1 MSVKLP
7 AMLTGMS
14 VPLFLTIVYFYF
26 FFQDRERYLGFWAAS
41 WLVYFLLAPLTV
53 WIYFSEKST
62 GFIYIDFSASFLSIF
77 LLLRGTV
84 IFLEKKIS
92 RNWTIAFIA
101 AAVWMMISSLFNFSF
116 FLRAFPTFTFFGIV
130 HIWAGSVVLRSNKV
144 EGLGKYFTGWV
155 FVLWGIHKLDYPY
168 LRNVPAFAPWGYL
181 IGGYCAMMLATG
193 LLLIYFQR
201 TRNALTESERK
212 YRSLVTNIP
221 DIAWRVDSKG
231 KILYISPN
239 VYKICGYTPEEL
251 IQIGSN
257 FLYERIHPDDLSRV
271 KEFRNSLFIKNGTFD
286 VEYRIK
292 KKDGQWIWLHDKAIA
307 ADRENGISYADGVFS
322 EITDRKEAE
331 KEREQ
336 LIQRLHRALS
346 QVKTLQGLLPICASC
361 NKIKNDNGSWERIE
375 IYIRKH
381 TDANF
386 SHSICPECARK
397 LYPEIYKSEILI

>member
-1 MSVKLP
+1 MSWTLP
-7 AMLTGMS
+7 ALMVAAS
-14 VPLFLTIVYFYF
+14 VPLFLTIVYIYF

-41 WLVYFLLAPLTV
+41 WIVYFFLSPLTAWMYV
-53 WIYFSEKST
+53 TDKST
-62 GFIYIDFSASFLSIF
+62 VFVFIDSSASFLSG
-77 LLLRGTV
+77 LLLLKGTA

-92 RNWTIAFIA
+92 GNWTVAFIV
-101 AAVWMMISSLFNFSF
+101 AAVWIVISSLFNFSF
-116 FLRAFPTFTFFGIV
+116 LLQAFPVFTFLGIV
-130 HIWAGSVVLRSNKV
+130 YIWAGSVVLRSNKV
-144 EGLGKYFTGWV
+144 EGLGKYFTGCV
-155 FVLWGIHKLDYPY
+155 FVIWGIHKLDYPY
-168 LRNVPAFAPWGYL
+168 LRNITEFAPWGYL

-221 DIAWRVDSKG
+221 DIAWRADSKG

-239 VYKICGYTPEEL
+239 VYKICGYTPEE
-251 IQIGSN
+251 IYRIGPN
-257 FLYERIHPDDLSRV
+257 FLFERIHPDDFNHV
-271 KEFRNSLFIKNGTFD
+271 KKFWESLFSKKGTFD

-307 ADRENGISYADGVFS
+307 TDQEKGLNYADGVFS

-331 KEREQ
+331 KERES

-361 NKIKNDNGSWERIE
+361 NKIKDDKGSWERLE
-375 IYIRKH
+375 IYIRNH
-381 TDANF
+381 TDAKF
-386 SHSICPECARK
+386 SHSICPECAKK
-397 LYPEIYKSEILI
+397 LYPEIYDSKL

>member
-1 MSVKLP
+1 MSLTLP
-7 AMLTGMS
+7 AILTGVS
-14 VPLFLTIVYFYF
+14 VPLFLTIVYVYFYL
-26 FFQDRERYLGFWAAS
+26 QGRERYLGYWAAS
-41 WLVYFLLAPLTV
+41 WLVYFLIGPLAVLM
-53 WIYFSEKST
+53 YFSEKST
-62 GFIYIDFSASFLSIF
+62 ILFSIDFSASFLSGF

-92 RNWTIAFIA
+92 GYWTVAFIA
-101 AAVWMMISSLFNFSF
+101 AAVWLMISSLFNFSF

-144 EGLGKYFTGWV
+144 EGLGKYITGWV
-155 FVLWGIHKLDYPY
+155 FVLWGIHKIDFPY
-168 LRNVPAFAPWGYL
+168 LRNITEFAPWGYL

-221 DIAWRVDSKG
+221 DIAWRADSNS

-239 VYKICGYTPEEL
+239 VQKICGYSPEE
-251 IQIGSN
+251 IYQIAPN
-257 FLYERIHPDDLSRV
+257 FPFGKIHPDDLNRV
-271 KEFRNSLFIKNGTFD
+271 KESWESLFNKKGAFD

-292 KKDGQWIWLHDKAIA
+292 RKDGQWIWLHDKAIA
-307 ADRENGISYADGVFS
+307 TDLESGLNYVDGVFS

-331 KEREQ
+331 KERET
-336 LIQRLHRALS
+336 LIQRLHLALS

-361 NKIKNDNGSWERIE
+361 KKIRDDKGYWERIE
-375 IYIRKH
+375 IYIRNH
-381 TDANF
+381 TEAKF
-386 SHSICPECARK
+386 SHSICPDCARN
-397 LYPEIYKSEILI
+397 LYPEIYSSNA